1 MSPSLL
7 LPSATPSESLGGLP
21 AWVYR
26 SEAFAEDLPLVAPVN
41 PLPGQVPLVGQPA
54 PRASGALYLATLAVA
69 LASTVPMALLAA

>member
-7 LPSATPSESLGGLP
+7 LSPATPPESLGGLP

-41 PLPGQVPLVGQPA
+41 PVPAQPPLARQPA
-54 PRASGALYLATLAVA
+54 PRAPGALYLATLAVA
-69 LASTVPMALLAA
+69 LASTVPMALMAA